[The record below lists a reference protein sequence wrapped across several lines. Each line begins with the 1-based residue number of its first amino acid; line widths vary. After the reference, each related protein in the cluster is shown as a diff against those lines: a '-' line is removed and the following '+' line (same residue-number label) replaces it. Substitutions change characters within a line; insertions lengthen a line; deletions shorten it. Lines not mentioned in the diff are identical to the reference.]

1 MEELEHARD
10 DLRLAASQVRRLA
23 GLMRPHAGSE
33 HGKLTACARVPGSLA
48 LRLDRTLIQLE
59 RRTGPTYTEA
69 RP

>member
-23 GLMRPHAGSE
+23 GLMQPPAGSD
-33 HGKLTACARVPGSLA
+33 HGQLTACARVLDSLA

-59 RRTGPTYTEA
+59 RRTAPVHWED
-69 RP
+69 RS